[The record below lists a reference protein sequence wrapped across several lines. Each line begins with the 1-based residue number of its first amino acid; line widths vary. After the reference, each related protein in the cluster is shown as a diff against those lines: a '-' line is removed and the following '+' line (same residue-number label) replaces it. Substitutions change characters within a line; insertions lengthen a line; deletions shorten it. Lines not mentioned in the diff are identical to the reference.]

1 MTYVTTTITTIKNKP
16 SSLVAKA
23 VEGIMQEPRVF
34 TDGDEQSWKFGQN
47 NLLKSNNKK
56 QRMKLRHQI
65 SNKKCQLPAHS
76 LFSVINIGFSALHAV
91 NYYVLSHDS
100 TTRAEQ
106 HTTNRRSF
114 YSLPRVVTL
123 FCHLFLSNNT
133 TYNVVQQYE
142 THSPPRFFAR
152 SIPIPL
158 CCCHQPDVLC

>member
-1 MTYVTTTITTIKNKP
+1 M
-16 SSLVAKA
+16 AKA

-76 LFSVINIGFSALHAV
+76 LFSVINIGFSALHTV
-91 NYYVLSHDS
+91 DYHMLSLDS

-114 YSLPRVVTL
+114 YSLPQVVTL
-123 FCHLFLSNNT
+123 FCHWFLSNNT
-133 TYNVVQQYE
+133 TYNVVQQPHMKP
-142 THSPPRFFAR
+142 THHLGFLQDPFQFHSVVATNQMFFVR
-152 SIPIPL
+152 L
-158 CCCHQPDVLC
+158 CYK